1 MTSEN
6 ICATGRFPKSIGL
19 LQGAWP
25 NLHKQGEQ
33 GVGGMCFNA
42 PSVGCGLVILA
53 LDCGTGGWRFESRPR
68 RIYSFE
74 TG

>member
-42 PSVGCGLVILA
+42 PSVGHPLQCK
-53 LDCGTGGWRFESRPR
+53 GT
-68 RIYSFE
+68 
-74 TG
+74 